1 MYWGKGGQKPLK
13 PSRSS
18 KVVVVS
24 KEKTVNEQF
33 LQFMRSINNPPL
45 YRGEAILLYLEYL
58 IDQGVTYSINIK
70 INGKVPLLHHVIYWL
85 AKGPFTPEK
94 QRSVIEKF
102 IKKGVDINATDS
114 KGVSALMYAAM
125 YDVPMIAQILLENGA
140 DLNAKSKAGKTAVLL
155 AQEHHSD
162 ATFKVLR
169 AFSKHKIP

>member
-1 MYWGKGGQKPLK
+1 MYWRKRGKKETSPTVH
-13 PSRSS
+13 
-18 KVVVVS
+18 VVNQDNA
-24 KEKTVNEQF
+24 NEQF
-33 LQFMRSINNPPL
+33 IKFIQSINNPPL
-45 YRGEAILLYLEYL
+45 YTGEAILLYLEYL

-94 QRSVIEKF
+94 QRSVIEKL

-125 YDVPMIAQILLENGA
+125 YEVPMIAQVLLENGA
-140 DLNAKSKAGKTAVLL
+140 DLNAVSKAGKTALIL